1 MEFNINQ
8 SIHNEDNNE
17 NQKLLLKEI
26 DESIFSSSIHKKRF
40 GLLELHITVEKIYS
54 HYDFEKIFRDLYL
67 KTRGIKSI
75 EIDENYYKAFIIF
88 NPKKISLKEILEN
101 IIYLGYTPSS
111 IKYKERKRTRNYY
124 GGGLFDDIYNVLSSF
139 GSIFVSIGNVIADIL
154 FIFKR

>member
-101 IIYLGYTPSS
+101 IIDANEIDNFS
-111 IKYKERKRTRNYY
+111 ERKSSNLLKTVEDKYINFLNNNPYLYNNY
-124 GGGLFDDIYNVLSSF
+124 
-139 GSIFVSIGNVIADIL
+139 IFYPQMQ
-154 FIFKR
+154 FF